1 MTDHNR
7 IKPAPNPSTKVWKAS
22 VLTLFPD
29 AFPGVLAASVIG
41 SALKHQKWA
50 LEAIDIRNFS
60 YNKHR
65 SVDASPAGGGPGMV
79 LTPEVSARAIDS
91 VRQKGVARGSD
102 GDELTRPLIYL
113 TPRGRPLTQ
122 KRVRELASGAGVI
135 LFCGRFEGLD
145 QRVIEAKEMEEVC
158 VGDFILAGGEVA
170 AQAMIEACVR
180 LLPGVLGDETSA
192 IEESFEDGLLEYPLY
207 AKPREWED
215 RKIPEVLLS
224 GDHKRIAKWR
234 QAEMEKITKERRP
247 DLWQKYCQKIT
258 II

>member
-1 MTDHNR
+1 MTKLSS
-7 IKPAPNPSTKVWKAS
+7 IKPAKSAQNPRKTPWTAS

-41 SALKHQKWA
+41 SALKDEKWA

-91 VRQKGVARGSD
+91 VARDPDITGQ
-102 GDELTRPLIYL
+102 TRPLIYL
-113 TPRGRPLTQ
+113 TPRGLPLTQ
-122 KRVRELASGAGVI
+122 KRVRDLANGSGVI
-135 LFCGRFEGLD
+135 VFCGRFEGLD
-145 QRVIEAKEMEEVC
+145 QRVIAARNMEEVC

-180 LLPGVLGDETSA
+180 LLPGVLGTEAST

-224 GDHKRIAKWR
+224 GDHKRIAEWR
-234 QAEMEKITKERRP
+234 RAEMEKITKERRP
-247 DLWQKYCQKIT
+247 DMWQSYLKGKIK
-258 II
+258 

>member
-1 MTDHNR
+1 MTKLSS
-7 IKPAPNPSTKVWKAS
+7 IKPAKSAQNPRKTPWTAS

-41 SALKHQKWA
+41 SALKDEKWA

-91 VRQKGVARGSD
+91 VARDPDITGQ
-102 GDELTRPLIYL
+102 TRPLIYL
-113 TPRGRPLTQ
+113 TPRGLPLTQ
-122 KRVRELASGAGVI
+122 KRVRDLANGSGVI
-135 LFCGRFEGLD
+135 VFCGRFEGLD
-145 QRVIEAKEMEEVC
+145 QRVIEARNMEEVC

-180 LLPGVLGDETSA
+180 LLPGVLGTEAST

-224 GDHKRIAKWR
+224 GDHKRIADWR
-234 QAEMEKITKERRP
+234 RAEMEKITKERRP
-247 DLWQKYCQKIT
+247 DMWQSYLKGKIK
-258 II
+258 